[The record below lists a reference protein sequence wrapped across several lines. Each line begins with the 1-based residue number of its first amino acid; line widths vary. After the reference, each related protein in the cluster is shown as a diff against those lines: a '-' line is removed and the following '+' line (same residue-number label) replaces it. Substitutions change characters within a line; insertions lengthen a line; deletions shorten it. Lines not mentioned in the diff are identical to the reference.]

1 MEIKKILNEI
11 QRKNIESFTFSE
23 IDEIIKDL
31 PEIDMDKFS
40 EKLSNVPVYV
50 SYGEMVISY
59 NDLEVIIE
67 ESMC

>member
-11 QRKNIESFTFSE
+11 QRKNIESFTLSE

-50 SYGEMVISY
+50 CYGEMVISF
-59 NDLEVIIE
+59 NDLEAIIE

>member
-31 PEIDMDKFS
+31 SEIDMDKFS